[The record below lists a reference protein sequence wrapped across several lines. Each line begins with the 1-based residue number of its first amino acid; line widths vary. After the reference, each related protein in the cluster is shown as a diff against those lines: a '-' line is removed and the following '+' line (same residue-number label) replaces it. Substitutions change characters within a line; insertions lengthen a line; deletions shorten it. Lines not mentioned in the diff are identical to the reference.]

1 MGTTHWALWAL
12 LGLGTIGFW
21 AIVAIAA
28 GSLFGRVD
36 PRAPLVRGPRAELD
50 EQLARGQISIDEHE
64 DRRRHLADGH

>member
-21 AIVAIAA
+21 AIVAFAA

-36 PRAPLVRGPRAELD
+36 PQAPRARGPRAELD
-50 EQLARGQISIDEHE
+50 EQLARGQIGIDEYE

>member
-21 AIVAIAA
+21 AIVAYAA

-36 PRAPLVRGPRAELD
+36 PEAPLATGARAELD
-50 EQLARGQISIDEHE
+50 EQLARGQIGIDEYQQ
-64 DRRRHLADGH
+64 RRQHLADGH